1 MLMTKQELKIIVEEG
16 EGYRIEFKEKLSDLD
31 REMVSF
37 ANASGGRIFLGI
49 TDEGKIKGITINNAL
64 KSRVQDIANNCD
76 PAIKILLEEF
86 EDILIIHVREGS
98 DKPYRCTGGF
108 YTRTGP
114 NSQKLNRDQI
124 VAFIQAEGKVR
135 YDELIKREFKDKDI
149 DREKI
154 DRFLKMSGISKVLDR
169 PLLYK
174 NLGIG
179 EIQEGRVYYNNLAL
193 LFFAKNLN
201 DFYYHT
207 VVTCALYQGR
217 EKAVVLDRKD
227 YNSDLVSNV
236 DLAMN
241 FIRQYLPLRYEFTG
255 ELARKEIPQLPYEA
269 LREAL
274 INAVIHRDYF
284 EKGAN
289 VMVEMFGDRIEI
301 TNPGGLV
308 KGLTPENFGKIS
320 MLRNPGI
327 ANLFQRIDYIE
338 KMGTG
343 IERIRRALK
352 EAKVPQVQYE
362 LMPSFVKAVFQR
374 PEEVS
379 EIATQEKT
387 QEAQVEAQEAQVEAQ
402 LLDFTAMDKGILKAC
417 KDMPKTG
424 RELVITAGYETR
436 TGNLKRSLA
445 KLISMG
451 FIEMT
456 IPSKPRSSKQR
467 YKLTEKGKRLLPGL
481 IK

>member
-1 MLMTKQELKIIVEEG
+1 VKMPLTQKELAIILQEG
-16 EGYRIEFKEKLSDLD
+16 EGYRIEFKERIANLEK
-31 REMVSF
+31 EFVAF

-49 TDEGKIKGITINNAL
+49 TDDGKISGIAIDNKV
-64 KSRVQDIANNCD
+64 KSQIQDIANNCD
-76 PAIKILLEEF
+76 PPIKIQLEQYKNVLL
-86 EDILIIHVREGS
+86 ITVYEGT
-98 DKPYRCTGGF
+98 DKPYRCAGGF

-114 NSQKLNRDQI
+114 NAQKLSRDQI
-124 VAFIQAEGKVR
+124 VNFIQAEGKIR
-135 YDELIKREFKDKDI
+135 YDELVKRNFTAKDI
-149 DREKI
+149 DSAKLN
-154 DRFLKMSGISKVLDR
+154 RFLELARISPVLDK

-179 EIQEGRVYYNNLAL
+179 EIQESLIFFNNLAV

-201 DFYYHT
+201 DIYYHT
-207 VVTCALYQGR
+207 VVTCALYQGK

-227 YNSDLVSNV
+227 YNIDLITNV

-241 FIRQYLPLRYEFTG
+241 FLKQYLPVRYEFTG
-255 ELARKEIPQLPYEA
+255 ALARREIPELPYEA

-274 INAVIHRDYF
+274 INAVVHRDYF

-289 VMVEMFGDRIEI
+289 VMVEIFANRVEI

-343 IERIRRALK
+343 IERIRLALK
-352 EAKVPQVQYE
+352 AAKVPAVRYE
-362 LMPSFVKAVFQR
+362 FNAVYVKAVFPR
-374 PEEVS
+374 PKKVTGTT
-379 EIATQEKT
+379 TQET
-387 QEAQVEAQEAQVEAQ
+387 AQETAQEI
-402 LLDFTAMDKGILKAC
+402 ILKLIENNPSITRNELA
-417 KDMPKTG
+417 DKTG
-424 RELVITAGYETR
+424 LSPDGVKYHLQV
-436 TGNLKRSLA
+436 LKRQGIIKHTGST
-445 KLISMG
+445 K
-451 FIEMT
+451 
-456 IPSKPRSSKQR
+456 
-467 YKLTEKGKRLLPGL
+467 KGKWEL

>member
-1 MLMTKQELKIIVEEG
+1 MVMTKEELKIILEEG
-16 EGYRIEFKEKLSDLD
+16 EGYRIEFKEKVSDLD
-31 REMVSF
+31 REMVAF

-49 TDEGKIKGITINNAL
+49 SDQGLIKGIAINNIL

-76 PAIKILLEEF
+76 PSVKIIFEEF
-86 EDILIIHVREGS
+86 ENILIVHVREGT

-114 NSQKLNRDQI
+114 NAQKLNRDQI
-124 VAFIQAEGKVR
+124 ISFIQAEGKVR
-135 YDELIKREFKDKDI
+135 YDELVKRDFTDRDI
-149 DREKI
+149 DQEKI
-154 DRFLKMSGISKVLDR
+154 DRFLKMAGISPVLDK

-179 EIQEGRVYYNNLAL
+179 EIQEGRVFYNNLAP

-207 VVTCALYQGR
+207 VVTCALYRGE

-241 FIRQYLPLRYEFTG
+241 FIKQYLPVRYEFTG
-255 ELARKEIPQLPYEA
+255 NLRRNEIPQLPYKA

-274 INAVIHRDYF
+274 INAVVHRDYF

-289 VMVEMFGDRIEI
+289 VMVEIYGDRIEI

-308 KGLTPENFGKIS
+308 KGLTPENFGKVS

-343 IERIRRALK
+343 IERIRLELK
-352 EAKVPQVQYE
+352 KAKVPQVQYE
-362 LMPSFVKAVFQR
+362 LMPVYVRAIFPR
-374 PEEVS
+374 PEEALEDTVQKT
-379 EIATQEKT
+379 TQKSTQKKT
-387 QEAQVEAQEAQVEAQ
+387 QKQQVI
-402 LLDFTAMDKGILKAC
+402 LDFLKEHPEATI
-417 KDMPKTG
+417 KDMAIKIDGMTKNGVVSIIKTL
-424 RELVITAGYETR
+424 R
-436 TGNLKRSLA
+436 NK
-445 KLISMG
+445 
-451 FIEMT
+451 
-456 IPSKPRSSKQR
+456 
-467 YKLTEKGKRLLPGL
+467 GL
-481 IK
+481 IKRIGPDKGGYWEVNDSN

>member
-1 MLMTKQELKIIVEEG
+1 MPLTQKELAIILQEG
-16 EGYRIEFKEKLSDLD
+16 EGYRIEFKERIANLEK
-31 REMVSF
+31 EFVAF

-49 TDEGKIKGITINNAL
+49 TDDGKISGIAIDNKV
-64 KSRVQDIANNCD
+64 KSQIQDIANNCD
-76 PAIKILLEEF
+76 PPIKIQLEQYKNVLL
-86 EDILIIHVREGS
+86 ITVYEGT
-98 DKPYRCTGGF
+98 DKPYRCAGGF

-114 NSQKLNRDQI
+114 NAQKLSRDQI
-124 VAFIQAEGKVR
+124 VNFIQAEGKIR
-135 YDELIKREFKDKDI
+135 YDELVKRNFTAKDI
-149 DREKI
+149 DSAKLN
-154 DRFLKMSGISKVLDR
+154 RFLELARISPVLDK

-179 EIQEGRVYYNNLAL
+179 EIQESLIFFNNLAV

-201 DFYYHT
+201 DIYYHT
-207 VVTCALYQGR
+207 VVTCALYQGK

-227 YNSDLVSNV
+227 YNIDLITNV

-241 FIRQYLPLRYEFTG
+241 FLKQYLPVRYEFTG
-255 ELARKEIPQLPYEA
+255 ALARREIPELPYEA

-274 INAVIHRDYF
+274 INAVVHRDYF

-289 VMVEMFGDRIEI
+289 VMVEIFANRVEI

-343 IERIRRALK
+343 IERIRLALK
-352 EAKVPQVQYE
+352 AAKVPAVRYE
-362 LMPSFVKAVFQR
+362 FNAVYVKAVFPR
-374 PEEVS
+374 PKKVTGTT
-379 EIATQEKT
+379 TQET
-387 QEAQVEAQEAQVEAQ
+387 AQETAQEI
-402 LLDFTAMDKGILKAC
+402 ILKLIENNPSITRNELA
-417 KDMPKTG
+417 DKTG
-424 RELVITAGYETR
+424 LSPDGVKYHLQV
-436 TGNLKRSLA
+436 LKRQGIIKHTGST
-445 KLISMG
+445 K
-451 FIEMT
+451 
-456 IPSKPRSSKQR
+456 
-467 YKLTEKGKRLLPGL
+467 KGKWEL